1 MKRIMNKEPFLEP
14 ILRRLRIKKIMHH
27 IPKNCILCD
36 FGCGTNAFFLS
47 TIKSSIQLGIGLD
60 LQLQSQ
66 LDRKIKLITCN
77 LDENIPLKSNTV
89 DVVTSLAVLEHLN
102 NPMKNLREAY
112 RILKKEGLLILTT
125 PTPTPTSKKILEF
138 FAFKLGL
145 LSINTI
151 GEHKHYFDKKNLKEI
166 LIGAGFEEKK
176 MEIKSFQI
184 GLNSLV
190 VAEK

>member
-1 MKRIMNKEPFLEP
+1 MNKEPFLEP

-125 PTPTPTSKKILEF
+125 PTPTSKKILEF

-151 GEHKHYFDKKNLKEI
+151 GEHKHYFDKKILKRY
-166 LIGAGFEEKK
+166 
-176 MEIKSFQI
+176 
-184 GLNSLV
+184 
-190 VAEK
+190 